1 MARRRGGFHG
11 AGAGGAPNMNHLM
24 QQAQKMQKDLEE
36 AQEEAAQLTAEAS
49 VGGGMIEVTV
59 NSEHQITELK
69 IDPTV
74 IDPEDPEML
83 QDLFI
88 AAVNEAN
95 RVLDEKV
102 EEKMSKV
109 SGGAANLG
117 MLGL

>member
-1 MARRRGGFHG
+1 MAKRRGGFYG
-11 AGAGGAPNMNHLM
+11 GGGAPNMNQIM
-24 QQAQKMQKDLEE
+24 QQAQKMQRDLEA
-36 AQEEAAQLTAEAS
+36 AQEEAGKLTGEAS

-59 NSEHQITELK
+59 NSSHQIIDLK

-95 RVLDEKV
+95 RSLDEKV
-102 EEKMSKV
+102 EQRMAKV
-109 SGGAANLG
+109 TGAGNLG
-117 MLGL
+117 MFGL

>member
-11 AGAGGAPNMNHLM
+11 AGGTPNMNHLM
-24 QQAQKMQKDLEE
+24 QQAQKMQKELEE
-36 AQEEAAQLTAEAS
+36 AQEEAAKLTGEAS
-49 VGGGMIEVTV
+49 VGGGMIEVIV
-59 NSEHQITELK
+59 DSNHQITELK
-69 IDPTV
+69 IDPMV

-102 EEKMSKV
+102 EERMAKV
-109 SGGAANLG
+109 SGGSSNLG
-117 MLGL
+117 MFGL